1 MYEIDQTD
9 IPGSFIELFLLPGA
23 TRPSAPRAT
32 IAARYELCEDM
43 AQMLTEHA
51 QGMRLGRDMPEIDV
65 LEQLLGGL
73 TVEGSVVGQGEAL
86 WVVRRLAELLDW
98 PAAGLAPNER
108 PSLS

>member
-9 IPGSFIELFLLPGA
+9 IPGSFIELFVPPGA

-51 QGMRLGRDMPEIDV
+51 QGMRLGRDMPETDV
-65 LEQLLGGL
+65 LMQLLSGL
-73 TVEGSVVGQGEAL
+73 RVEGSVVGQGEAL

-98 PAAGLAPNER
+98 PTSGLAPDESAS
-108 PSLS
+108 PG